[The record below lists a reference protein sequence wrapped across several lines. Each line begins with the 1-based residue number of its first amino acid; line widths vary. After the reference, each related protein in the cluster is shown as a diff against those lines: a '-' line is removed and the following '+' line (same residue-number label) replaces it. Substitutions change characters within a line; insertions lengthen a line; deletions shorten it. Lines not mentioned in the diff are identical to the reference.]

1 VILDAH
7 GVRLELPPRW
17 SGRLF
22 AHGGAAVLHAGDY
35 RIPLDDHA
43 TFGDLSTARMPA
55 QATFVA
61 LVEYLPGD
69 GLAPGRGLFA
79 AKRARLDPTRFS
91 ERGLAHP
98 RPGQE
103 GTQHFFTAAG
113 RPFCLYVVV
122 AGGRV
127 VRRSQLAIVEH
138 LLRSLSIA
146 PRTVTDFR
154 A

>member
-7 GVRLELPPRW
+7 GLRLELPPRW
-17 SGRLF
+17 NGRLF
-22 AHGGAAVLHAGDY
+22 AHRGAAVLHAGDY
-35 RIPLDDHA
+35 RIALDDRA
-43 TFGDLSTARMPA
+43 TFGDHSTARMPA

-69 GLAPGRGLFA
+69 GLTPGRGLFA
-79 AKRARLDPTRFS
+79 SKREQLDPTAFS

-103 GTQHFFTAAG
+103 GTQHFFTAVG
-113 RPFCLYVVV
+113 RPFCLYVVL
-122 AGGRV
+122 AGGRA
-127 VRRSQLAIVEH
+127 VRRRQLAIVEH
-138 LLRSLSIA
+138 LLKSLSIA
-146 PRTVTDFR
+146 PRAVSDSG